1 MTKVRE
7 VEYPLIVE
15 YVDYSK
21 NILQE
26 LGTEENE
33 DDDDDVEFKK
43 ETVDNEVIQTL

>member
-1 MTKVRE
+1 MRE

-15 YVDYSK
+15 YVDDSK

-33 DDDDDVEFKK
+33 DDADDVEFKK

>member
-1 MTKVRE
+1 MRE
-7 VEYPLIVE
+7 VEYLLIVE
-15 YVDYSK
+15 YVDDSK

>member
-1 MTKVRE
+1 MRE

-15 YVDYSK
+15 YVDDSK

-43 ETVDNEVIQTL
+43 ETVGNEVIQTL

>member
-1 MTKVRE
+1 MRE

-15 YVDYSK
+15 YVDDSK

-43 ETVDNEVIQTL
+43 ETVDNEVIQKL

>member
-1 MTKVRE
+1 MRE

-15 YVDYSK
+15 YVDDSK

-33 DDDDDVEFKK
+33 DNDDDVEFKK